1 MIAQSLLETVAARA
15 ADTEAQRHLP
25 ADLAAELAQAGLF
38 RMLGPTSLGG
48 AEVDVAT
55 LFNRLE
61 QLGRAD
67 AATGW
72 CVMIGGTTALISA
85 WLPLEHAREIW
96 ADPGVI
102 TGGVFAPMGRATVD
116 GENYLVSGRWA
127 WGSGS
132 ANCSWLLGGAVTMEG
147 GEMRRLPNGAPDHRM
162 MVMRRH
168 EVELI
173 DTWDALGMRGTG
185 SGDLA
190 AKDVRVPQGRS
201 VSFITDTPRE
211 TGPLY
216 RFAPFGLLALG
227 IAATTKSLAHAVA
240 HPSTVRLLLA
250 AGAPPGGLVRGV
262 AESTVSPLMAAAEA
276 SSLESVRLLL
286 GAVAGANVN
295 RCNER
300 GCTALMY
307 ALQSKATDAT
317 TVVDVVGAL
326 LDAGADANVR
336 DATGRTPL
344 QLLAMSHA
352 AKPWAAGVARLL
364 LASGASVQP
373 QRVDARAPAACVPA
387 GAGRDSE
394 LYRLLLDAEERA

>member
-1 MIAQSLLETVAARA
+1 MTAAPALLATIAARA
-15 ADTEAQRHLP
+15 ADTEAQRRLP

-38 RMLGPTSLGG
+38 RMLVPKSLGG

-55 LFNRLE
+55 LFTTLE

-85 WLPLEHAREIW
+85 WLPEDHAREIW

-116 GENYLVSGRWA
+116 GDDYVVSGRWA

-132 ANCSWLLGGAVTMEG
+132 ANCSWLLGGAVIMEG
-147 GEMRRLPNGAPDHRM
+147 GEMRRLPSGAPDHRM
-162 MVMRRH
+162 MVMRR
-168 EVELI
+168 EQVELI

-227 IAATTKSLAHAVA
+227 IAAVASGNALGALDDLKALAAAKKGQGSSRSLAERDVVQADYAVA
-240 HPSTVRLLLA
+240 HADLGAARALVHAEIAAAWERVMAGDTLDLPARARLRLA
-250 AGAPPGGLVRGV
+250 ATRLTQVSARVAAKMHELAGGTSVYASHPLNRRFRDAHVATQHVMVAPP
-262 AESTVSPLMAAAEA
+262 T
-276 SSLESVRLLL
+276 LELAGRVLL
-286 GAVAGANVN
+286 G
-295 RCNER
+295 
-300 GCTALMY
+300 L
-307 ALQSKATDAT
+307 
-317 TVVDVVGAL
+317 
-326 LDAGADANVR
+326 
-336 DATGRTPL
+336 P
-344 QLLAMSHA
+344 
-352 AKPWAAGVARLL
+352 
-364 LASGASVQP
+364 
-373 QRVDARAPAACVPA
+373 VDA
-387 GAGRDSE
+387 SM
-394 LYRLLLDAEERA
+394 L

>member
-1 MIAQSLLETVAARA
+1 MIAQSLLEAVAARA
-15 ADTEAQRHLP
+15 ADTESQRRLP

-38 RMLGPTSLGG
+38 RMLVPQSLGG
-48 AEVDVAT
+48 AETDVAT
-55 LFNRLE
+55 LFTTLE

-85 WLPLEHAREIW
+85 WLPMEHAREIW

-116 GENYLVSGRWA
+116 GANYLVSGRWA

-132 ANCSWLLGGAVTMEG
+132 ANCSWLLGGAVIMEG
-147 GEMRRLPNGAPDHRM
+147 SEMRRLPNGAPDHRM
-162 MVMRRH
+162 MVMRRA

-227 IAATTKSLAHAVA
+227 IAAVASGNALGALDDLKALAVAKKGQGSSRSLAERGVVQADFAVA
-240 HPSTVRLLLA
+240 QADLDAAHALVHAEIAAAWDHVVAGDTLDLPARARLRLA
-250 AGAPPGGLVRGV
+250 ATRLTQVSARVAAKMHELAGGTSVYASHPLNRRFRDAHVATQHVMVAPP
-262 AESTVSPLMAAAEA
+262 T
-276 SSLESVRLLL
+276 LELAGRVLL
-286 GAVAGANVN
+286 G
-295 RCNER
+295 
-300 GCTALMY
+300 L
-307 ALQSKATDAT
+307 
-317 TVVDVVGAL
+317 
-326 LDAGADANVR
+326 
-336 DATGRTPL
+336 P
-344 QLLAMSHA
+344 
-352 AKPWAAGVARLL
+352 
-364 LASGASVQP
+364 
-373 QRVDARAPAACVPA
+373 VDA
-387 GAGRDSE
+387 SM
-394 LYRLLLDAEERA
+394 L

>member
-1 MIAQSLLETVAARA
+1 MVADALLATIADRA
-15 ADTEAQRHLP
+15 ADTEAQRRLP

-38 RMLGPTSLGG
+38 RMLVPTSLGG

-55 LFNRLE
+55 LFTTLE

-85 WLPLEHAREIW
+85 WLPMEHAREIW

-132 ANCSWLLGGAVTMEG
+132 ANCSWLLGGAVIMEG
-147 GEMRRLPNGAPDHRM
+147 SEMRRLPSGAPDHRM
-162 MVMRRH
+162 MVMRRK

-211 TGPLY
+211 DGPLY

-227 IAATTKSLAHAVA
+227 ISAVASGNALGALDDLKALAVAKKGQGSSRSLAERGVVQADFAVAQADLGAARALVHAEIAAAWDRVVAGDTLDLPARARLRLAATRLTQVSARVAAKMHELAGGTSVYASHPLNRRFRDAHVA
-240 HPSTVRLLLA
+240 TQHVMV
-250 AGAPPGGLVRGV
+250 APP
-262 AESTVSPLMAAAEA
+262 T
-276 SSLESVRLLL
+276 LELAGRVLL
-286 GAVAGANVN
+286 G
-295 RCNER
+295 
-300 GCTALMY
+300 L
-307 ALQSKATDAT
+307 
-317 TVVDVVGAL
+317 
-326 LDAGADANVR
+326 
-336 DATGRTPL
+336 P
-344 QLLAMSHA
+344 
-352 AKPWAAGVARLL
+352 
-364 LASGASVQP
+364 
-373 QRVDARAPAACVPA
+373 VDA
-387 GAGRDSE
+387 SM
-394 LYRLLLDAEERA
+394 L

>member
-1 MIAQSLLETVAARA
+1 
-15 ADTEAQRHLP
+15 
-25 ADLAAELAQAGLF
+25 
-38 RMLGPTSLGG
+38 
-48 AEVDVAT
+48 VDVAT
-55 LFNRLE
+55 LFNTLE

-132 ANCSWLLGGAVTMEG
+132 ANCSWLLGGAVIMEG
-147 GEMRRLPNGAPDHRM
+147 SEIRRLSSGAPDHRM

-201 VSFITDTPRE
+201 VSFITDSPRE
-211 TGPLY
+211 SGPLY

-227 IAATTKSLAHAVA
+227 IAAVASGNALGALDDLKALATAKKGQGSSRSLAERGVVQADYAAAHADLDAARALVHAEIATAWTSVVA
-240 HPSTVRLLLA
+240 GDTLDLPARAKLRLA
-250 AGAPPGGLVRGV
+250 ATRLTQVSARVAAKMHELAGGTSVYASHPLNRRFRDAHVATQHVMVAPP
-262 AESTVSPLMAAAEA
+262 T
-276 SSLESVRLLL
+276 LELAGRVLL
-286 GAVAGANVN
+286 GLPA
-295 RCNER
+295 
-300 GCTALMY
+300 
-307 ALQSKATDAT
+307 DAT
-317 TVVDVVGAL
+317 ML
-326 LDAGADANVR
+326 
-336 DATGRTPL
+336 
-344 QLLAMSHA
+344 
-352 AKPWAAGVARLL
+352 
-364 LASGASVQP
+364 
-373 QRVDARAPAACVPA
+373 
-387 GAGRDSE
+387 
-394 LYRLLLDAEERA
+394 

>member
-1 MIAQSLLETVAARA
+1 MVADALLATIADRA
-15 ADTEAQRHLP
+15 ADTEAQRRLP
-25 ADLAAELAQAGLF
+25 ADLAAELARAGLF
-38 RMLGPTSLGG
+38 RMLVPTSLGG

-55 LFNRLE
+55 LFTTLE
-61 QLGRAD
+61 HLGRAD

-132 ANCSWLLGGAVTMEG
+132 ANCSWLLGGAVIMEG
-147 GEMRRLPNGAPDHRM
+147 GEMRRLPSGAPDHRM
-162 MVMRRH
+162 MVMRRK

-211 TGPLY
+211 DGPLY

-227 IAATTKSLAHAVA
+227 IAAVASGNALGALDDLKALAVAKKGQGSSRSLAERGVVQADFAVA
-240 HPSTVRLLLA
+240 QADLGAARALVHAEIAAAWDRVVAGDTLDLLA
-250 AGAPPGGLVRGV
+250 RARLRLAATRLTQVSARVAAKMHELAGGTSVYASHPLNRRFRDAHVATQHVMVAPP
-262 AESTVSPLMAAAEA
+262 T
-276 SSLESVRLLL
+276 LELAGRVLL
-286 GAVAGANVN
+286 G
-295 RCNER
+295 
-300 GCTALMY
+300 L
-307 ALQSKATDAT
+307 
-317 TVVDVVGAL
+317 
-326 LDAGADANVR
+326 
-336 DATGRTPL
+336 P
-344 QLLAMSHA
+344 
-352 AKPWAAGVARLL
+352 
-364 LASGASVQP
+364 
-373 QRVDARAPAACVPA
+373 VDA
-387 GAGRDSE
+387 SM
-394 LYRLLLDAEERA
+394 L

>member
-1 MIAQSLLETVAARA
+1 MVADTLLQTVAARA
-15 ADTEAQRHLP
+15 ADTEAQRRLP

-38 RMLGPTSLGG
+38 RMLVPTSLGG

-85 WLPLEHAREIW
+85 WLPMEHAREIW

-116 GENYLVSGRWA
+116 GANYLVSGRWA

-132 ANCSWLLGGAVTMEG
+132 ANCSWLLGGAVIMEG
-147 GEMRRLPNGAPDHRM
+147 GEMRRLPNGASDHRM
-162 MVMRRH
+162 MVMRRA

-227 IAATTKSLAHAVA
+227 IAAVASGNALGALDDLKALAVAKKGQGSSRSLAERGVVQADFAVA
-240 HPSTVRLLLA
+240 QADLDAARALVHAEIAAAWDRVVAGDTLDLPARARLRLA
-250 AGAPPGGLVRGV
+250 ATRLTQVSARVAAKMHELAGGTSVYASHPLNRRFRDAHVATQHVMVAPP
-262 AESTVSPLMAAAEA
+262 T
-276 SSLESVRLLL
+276 LELAGRVLL
-286 GAVAGANVN
+286 G
-295 RCNER
+295 
-300 GCTALMY
+300 L
-307 ALQSKATDAT
+307 
-317 TVVDVVGAL
+317 
-326 LDAGADANVR
+326 
-336 DATGRTPL
+336 P
-344 QLLAMSHA
+344 
-352 AKPWAAGVARLL
+352 
-364 LASGASVQP
+364 
-373 QRVDARAPAACVPA
+373 VDA
-387 GAGRDSE
+387 SM
-394 LYRLLLDAEERA
+394 L